1 MKDTTEEKFT
11 KRKSAPVAHVDL
23 ETIDQTIDDVE
34 KKTTELS
41 PMPNAE
47 ELEANKFGFQPFGNG
62 DQITGNTPDTKKG
75 GSETKNS
82 SFMERLV
89 AMVVMRPKHKEQ

>member
-23 ETIDQTIDDVE
+23 QTIDQTIDDVE

-62 DQITGNTPDTKKG
+62 DQITGNTPDTKKRRFRNEKFLLHGEVGRHG
-75 GSETKNS
+75 GDEAKT
-82 SFMERLV
+82 
-89 AMVVMRPKHKEQ
+89 